1 VAGSREDE
9 DNLSQDNLSDAM
21 SDPTKRWV
29 QGFRDGDAD
38 LIAEFWNE
46 YEVRLRRLAERNLGQ
61 QMRRR
66 VGSEDVVQS
75 VFRTFL
81 RRAHQDEFELTDGQ
95 SLAALL
101 STITLNKIREKVR
114 YHTRQKRGI
123 DRERYLDALA
133 DLAGKETTPDET
145 AAFHEVEEMICDFNQ
160 DEQHIIQLR
169 LENYTHQ
176 EIAQR
181 LQCSERTVRRLVN
194 RIRKRLEAELES
206 E

>member
-1 VAGSREDE
+1 
-9 DNLSQDNLSDAM
+9 M

-29 QGFRDGDAD
+29 QGFRDGDPD

-61 QMRRR
+61 QIRRR

-81 RRAHQDEFELTDGQ
+81 RRAHQDEFELTDRQ
-95 SLAALL
+95 SLVALL

-123 DRERYLDALA
+123 DQERYLDVIA

-145 AAFHEVEEMICDFNQ
+145 AAFHEVEEMISDFNE

-181 LQCSERTVRRLVN
+181 LHCSERTVRRLVN
-194 RIRKRLEAELES
+194 RIRKRLETELDS